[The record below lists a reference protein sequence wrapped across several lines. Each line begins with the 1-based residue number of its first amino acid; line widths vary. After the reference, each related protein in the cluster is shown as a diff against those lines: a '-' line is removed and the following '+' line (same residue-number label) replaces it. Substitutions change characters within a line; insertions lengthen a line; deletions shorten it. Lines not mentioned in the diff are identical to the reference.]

1 MTSSKQAHLDNAAV
15 IQGELTA
22 LLDGMDYC
30 LDWKPDPE
38 SWSAREVLYHLL
50 DTPPGGIHKVAG
62 GIAAGSIT
70 EYEIWSDRSN
80 MTPERAA
87 HDLEQIQQD
96 IQHFFDS
103 LAQALSAANDEDLEG
118 KSALMHQRTRDEH
131 GTQTLGDV
139 LAGFDRHWRG
149 HLEQLGELRDAL
161 GL

>member
-1 MTSSKQAHLDNAAV
+1 MTSRKQAHLDNVAV

-30 LDWKPDPE
+30 LDWKPDPG

-50 DTPPGGIHKVAG
+50 DTPPGGIQKVAA
-62 GIAAGSIT
+62 GIVAGSIT

-87 HDLEQIQQD
+87 HDLDQIRQD
-96 IQHFFDS
+96 IQHFFNS

-131 GTQTLGDV
+131 GTRTLADV